1 MGLQL
6 FLSHIICTSIK
17 EHLVSAI
24 LNQVRHERDGDVIH
38 RSTVKGCVD
47 VLLSL
52 EVDRDG
58 TTVYKRDLEPVF
70 LQESEEFYEREGE
83 RLVNSCDAPEF
94 LRRVSLIS
102 FHANFSDLNQ
112 AEERFEAEQSR
123 TNHYLSSQTT
133 QPLLQ
138 ILKDRF
144 LAPHIESVI
153 SKEHSGLDVMIDN
166 NKFDDLSRLFRLC
179 LMMPKGMHVLQTALK
194 RSIIRRGKVINQ
206 TSLGDDL
213 ADNEAE
219 ENEGK
224 TKGKSN
230 ARNTNLGIQPAITWV
245 HDVLEV
251 KDKFDLVWITSF
263 KNNREVEI
271 ALNDVR
277 QRHPTPR

>member
-1 MGLQL
+1 M
-6 FLSHIICTSIK
+6 
-17 EHLVSAI
+17 
-24 LNQVRHERDGDVIH
+24 
-38 RSTVKGCVD
+38 KGCVD

-70 LQESEEFYEREGE
+70 LQESQEFYEREGE

-102 FHANFSDLNQ
+102 FYANFSDLNQ

-138 ILKDRF
+138 ILKDRI
-144 LAPHIESVI
+144 LTPHIESVI

-166 NKFDDLSRLFRLC
+166 NKFDDLSSLFRLC

-194 RSIIRRGKVINQ
+194 RSIIRRGKVLNQ

-219 ENEGK
+219 GDEVK

-245 HDVLEV
+245 QDVLEV
-251 KDKFDLVWITSF
+251 KDKFNLVWITSF
-263 KNNREVEI
+263 QNNREVEI

-277 QRHPTPR
+277 